1 MNTRASDHYTAHGA
15 DLDPQGNHKRDT
27 RPSRDIPQ
35 PLDAEQHWNEL
46 HRSNGRRQEFIER
59 AKKHVKNASVKDIVG
74 AAAVG
79 LALGYVLFSPRRSNG
94 LRQLLLGSLLPVAT
108 KGAHDAWDS
117 VRKNRTLSDIG
128 DRVTNFSD
136 YMGDRAHDLAHRA
149 SKLRSRW

>member
-1 MNTRASDHYTAHGA
+1 MNTRASDHYTSQGS
-15 DLDPQGNHKRDT
+15 DLEPKVSDP

-35 PLDAEQHWNEL
+35 PLDADQHWNEL
-46 HRSNGRRQEFIER
+46 HNGHSRRQELIER
-59 AKKHVKNASVKDIVG
+59 AKRHVKNASIADIAG

-79 LALGYVLFSPRRSNG
+79 LALGYVLFAPRRSNG

-108 KGAHDAWDS
+108 KGAHDAWES
-117 VRKNRTLSDIG
+117 VRKNRSLSGIG

-136 YMGDRAHDLAHRA
+136 HVGDRMHDFAHRA